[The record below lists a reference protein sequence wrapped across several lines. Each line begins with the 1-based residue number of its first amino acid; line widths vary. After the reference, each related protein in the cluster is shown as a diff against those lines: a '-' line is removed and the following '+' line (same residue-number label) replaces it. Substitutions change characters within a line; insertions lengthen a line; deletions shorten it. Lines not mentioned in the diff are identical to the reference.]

1 MAELTLAQQVLGRFF
16 GKIARPEA
24 LLGAPELRERALEA
38 CGLATQGSETFT
50 LFVELPLAGP
60 AGFDL
65 HAYPLVTH
73 QEQRQ
78 PQAEEHIWQHWPQT
92 APLFEWCALQP
103 AGQAEAGYAFD
114 LQANPRALQEPCLYT
129 AFFTP
134 EKGTVP
140 QSMALMQGE
149 RFDAALGRLLA
160 AAQPEH
166 SVYYTGVMHGRDLL
180 VAHLG
185 FKVAP
190 QLAQSYGQQPGLLSQ
205 HLQLMGFSDE
215 GSQLAGFEPFAAQG
229 FAHDVQ
235 FAFDEHGPL
244 EETLAFSLVPGGG
257 AGARAQR
264 MRSGDIAQMLAF
276 LEEQG
281 LADARW
287 RELLPAMGTWM
298 LPCVVDGAA
307 VPCVAGFGIGYV
319 KFRWSN
325 GAPAAPAKLYIEL
338 RASLPRKEA

>member
-1 MAELTLAQQVLGRFF
+1 
-16 GKIARPEA
+16 
-24 LLGAPELRERALEA
+24 
-38 CGLATQGSETFT
+38 
-50 LFVELPLAGP
+50 
-60 AGFDL
+60 
-65 HAYPLVTH
+65 
-73 QEQRQ
+73 
-78 PQAEEHIWQHWPQT
+78 
-92 APLFEWCALQP
+92 
-103 AGQAEAGYAFD
+103 
-114 LQANPRALQEPCLYT
+114 
-129 AFFTP
+129 
-134 EKGTVP
+134 
-140 QSMALMQGE
+140 
-149 RFDAALGRLLA
+149 
-160 AAQPEH
+160 
-166 SVYYTGVMHGRDLL
+166 MHGRDPL

-190 QLAQSYGQQPGLLSQ
+190 QLAQAYGQQPGLLSQ